1 MLRRGLRR
9 PYRLVKVVSRP
20 SCLAVLTGMR
30 VAGASRAGV
39 RAHMRAGF
47 FGAVLLETLRRATFA
62 LAAGLSC
69 VSSAGIRRDGAR
81 GLRMRR
87 TGRRRR

>member
-9 PYRLVKVVSRP
+9 SYRLVKVVAHP
-20 SCLAVLTGMR
+20 SCLAVLTAR
-30 VAGASRAGV
+30 ASRAHA
-39 RAHMRAGF
+39 RAHMRAGRS
-47 FGAVLLETLRRATFA
+47 GAVLLETLRRAAFA

-69 VSSAGIRRDGAR
+69 VSSAGFRSDGAR
-81 GLRMRR
+81 AWRVRR